1 MEKRK
6 FFWANTNYFE
16 TWRLIIEGSDQ
27 SEIHEF
33 DGFLLTD
40 CGQPFAFMNLVFVQR
55 PLKMAEESLDRVLHH
70 FKARNLPAIIC
81 IPPGVDDAT
90 ETLVVSRKHK
100 PATPHPGMTL
110 FPIPPTLEKP
120 ADLVIRSASNDEELA
135 LFQAT
140 AEAGFNM
147 PFSLPQRLL
156 SPRFRDHPTVSMFV
170 GYVGDKP
177 VCTSCLVTTGP
188 VAGVYWVSTLPDYRG
203 RGYATAI
210 SWHAVKAGEALGC
223 DMATLQASVMGRSIY
238 EKMGFKVTTDFRRYE
253 ITPED

>member
-1 MEKRK
+1 MDKRRL
-6 FFWANTNYFE
+6 FWANTNYFE

-40 CGQPFAFMNLVFVQR
+40 CGQPFAFMNLAFVQR
-55 PLKMAEESLDRVLHH
+55 PLTMAEESLDRVIDHY
-70 FKARNLPAIIC
+70 KARNLPAIIC

-90 ETLVVSRKHK
+90 ESLVVRRKYN

-110 FPIPPTLEKP
+110 FPLPPAPEKP
-120 ADLVIRSASNDEELA
+120 VDLEIRSVASDEELA

-147 PFSLPQRLL
+147 PFSMPQRLL
-156 SPRFRDHPTVSMFV
+156 SRRFRDHPAVSMFI
-170 GYVGDKP
+170 GYVGNMP

-188 VAGVYWVSTLPDYRG
+188 VAGVYWVSTLFDYRG

-210 SWHAVKAGEALGC
+210 SWHAIRTGEALGC
-223 DMATLQASVMGRSIY
+223 DMSTLQASVMGRPIY
-238 EKMGFKVTTDFRRYE
+238 EKMGFEVTTDFRRYE
-253 ITPED
+253 IIPEG

>member
-1 MEKRK
+1 MEKHRL
-6 FFWANTNYFE
+6 FWANTNYFE

-40 CGQPFAFMNLVFVQR
+40 CGQPFAFMNLAFVQR
-55 PLKMAEESLDRVLHH
+55 PLKMAEESLNRVINHY
-70 FKARNLPAIIC
+70 KARNLPAIIC

-90 ETLVVSRKHK
+90 ESLVISRHYK
-100 PATPHPGMTL
+100 PTTPHPGMTL
-110 FPIPPTLEKP
+110 FPIPPAPEKP
-120 ADLVIRSASNDEELA
+120 ADLEIRPVVNDEELT
-135 LFQAT
+135 LFQST

-147 PFSLPQRLL
+147 PFSMPQRLL
-156 SPRFRDHPTVSMFV
+156 SPRFRDHPAVSMFV

-177 VCTSCLVTTGP
+177 VCTSCLAITGP
-188 VAGVYWVSTLPDYRG
+188 VAGVYWVSTLSDYRG

-210 SWHAVKAGEALGC
+210 SWHAIKTGEALGC
-223 DMATLQASVMGRSIY
+223 DMSTLQASVMGRPIY
-238 EKMGFKVTTDFRRYE
+238 EKMDFKVTADFRRYA

>member
-1 MEKRK
+1 
-6 FFWANTNYFE
+6 
-16 TWRLIIEGSDQ
+16 
-27 SEIHEF
+27 
-33 DGFLLTD
+33 
-40 CGQPFAFMNLVFVQR
+40 MNLVFVKR
-55 PLKMAEESLDRVLHH
+55 PLRMAEESLARVLHH

-90 ETLVVSRKHK
+90 ETLVVSRKY
-100 PATPHPGMTL
+100 
-110 FPIPPTLEKP
+110 KP
-120 ADLVIRSASNDEELA
+120 ADLEIRSVSSDEELVV
-135 LFQAT
+135 FQET

-156 SPRFRDHPTVSMFV
+156 SPRFRDHPTVSMVV

-177 VCTSCLVTTGP
+177 VCTSCLVATGS

-223 DMATLQASVMGRSIY
+223 DMATLQASVMGRPIY
-238 EKMGFKVTTDFRRYE
+238 EKMGFNVTTDFRRYE
-253 ITPED
+253 FTPED